1 MSSVPISNAGPSEQA
16 AVSESAVSAQ
26 PTLAMAAISAPRA
39 GEIAAIDASVRT
51 PVLLFFG
58 AGILWLL
65 LATALGTI
73 DAIKL
78 NFPPLLAEFSWLTIG
93 RLHPAATNALIYGW
107 AGTAGIGA
115 SLWIMARLCRTPL
128 RYHGILEAAWALWNV
143 GVGLG
148 VFGIL
153 YGQSTSYLALEF
165 PRYASPLLFSA
176 FVIIALWVGL
186 AFRNR
191 TLEHVYIAQWYVL
204 AAFLFFPW
212 TYATA
217 NLLLFFIPVQ
227 APAQAVIA
235 AWYAHSLVSLFFVP
249 IALAAAYYIVPK
261 VLDRPI
267 ANYRQAKVG
276 FWTWLLF
283 AGWSGAYALIGGPL
297 PTWLVSFTIAAS
309 VLTLLPV
316 YSIFVNFQSTL
327 AGRYRALKH
336 VPSLRF
342 VTVGLWCF
350 FAAGFGG
357 ALGGFRA
364 VNSVLHFT
372 LVTDAAGQLLMYGFV
387 SLVLFGAIYYI
398 TSRVI
403 GVGWESPRL
412 IRAHFW
418 FSVTG
423 FGLATIS
430 LLLGGLIQGLGLGDA
445 KVPSLVLLSFVKP
458 FLFMQLV
465 GVIVTGVGHA
475 CLAASFGLGL
485 ARIGQPTLL
494 VPLHVLGSALAP
506 GRFTREPATPNDA
519 SHAAIASV
527 K

>member
-1 MSSVPISNAGPSEQA
+1 MSSVPISSADPGSEALQKYPSTVA
-16 AVSESAVSAQ
+16 TSGSARQ
-26 PTLAMAAISAPRA
+26 E
-39 GEIAAIDASVRT
+39 EIAAIDASVRT

-65 LATALGTI
+65 LATALATI

-78 NFPPLLAEFSWLTIG
+78 SFPTPLAEFSWLTIG

-115 SLWIMARLCRTPL
+115 ALWLMARLCRTPF
-128 RYHGILEAAWALWNV
+128 RHGGILEAAWALWNV

-153 YGQSTSYLALEF
+153 YGQSTSYMALEF
-165 PRYASPLLFSA
+165 PRYASPLIFSA
-176 FVIIALWVGL
+176 FVFIALWVGM

-191 TLEHVYIAQWYVL
+191 TLADVYISQWYVL

-235 AWYAHSLVSLFFVP
+235 AWYAHSLVALFFVP
-249 IALAAAYYIVPK
+249 IGLAVAYYIVPK

-267 ANYRQAKVG
+267 AHYRQAKVG

-309 VLTLLPV
+309 VLTLLPM
-316 YSIFVNFQSTL
+316 YSIIVNFKDTL

-342 VTVGLWCF
+342 VTVGMWCF
-350 FAAGFGG
+350 FAAGIGG
-357 ALGGFRA
+357 ALGGFRGI
-364 VNSVLHFT
+364 NSVVHFT
-372 LVTDAAGQLLMYGFV
+372 LITDAAGQLLMYGFV

-398 TSRVI
+398 TSRLL
-403 GVGWESPRL
+403 GVGWESPTL

-418 FSVTG
+418 FSIIG

-430 LLLGGLIQGLGLGDA
+430 LILGGLIQGLGLNDVQEPALG
-445 KVPSLVLLSFVKP
+445 LLSLIKP

-465 GVIVTGVGHA
+465 GVILTGFGHA
-475 CLAASFGLGL
+475 CLAASYGLGL
-485 ARIGQPTLL
+485 ARIGQPAML

-506 GRFTREPATPNDA
+506 GRFAKEPAPTPNDA
-519 SHAAIASV
+519 SSAVIASV